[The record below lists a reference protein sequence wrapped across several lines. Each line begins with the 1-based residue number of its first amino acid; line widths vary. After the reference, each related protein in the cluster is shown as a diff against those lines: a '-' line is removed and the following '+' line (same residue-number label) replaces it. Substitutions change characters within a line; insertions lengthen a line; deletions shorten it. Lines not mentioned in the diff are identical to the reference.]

1 MRVRFWEKGIYG
13 SYTLLSVKNDV
24 EQRDLDRDIHFYDQR
39 LRLMYISTHSVM
51 NFISMSMIK
60 IWLGRKIGSIIMIFM
75 IAIH

>member
-24 EQRDLDRDIHFYDQR
+24 EQRDLDRGIHFYDQR

-60 IWLGRKIGSIIMIFM
+60 IWLERKIGSIIMIFM